1 MSFYFP
7 KDNILFTDGMT
18 YPSKKEE
25 MIRKNNNPIIKSY
38 KELSMLIRVD
48 DIIELTNKAYL
59 INNNIHTISTIVG
72 TPYAL
77 AKIINLK
84 HPEAL
89 SRKSLKS
96 ESKYFTKKLRPK
108 ESQKEILVSEKPAKY
123 NINGLKFNS
132 LPEIAKHFNIKIGQ
146 LQTRIYQQKMS
157 IQDAVNHKSKKLK
170 RKRQKRKIIT
180 QDGEVFS
187 SVYEISKKYDLTQ
200 AVIERLLKKN
210 ESIKNYKKDS
220 KSRYEVTID
229 GNTYKSFTE
238 YCKVHNLNKD
248 TIYSRLKR
256 GYTLEDAIDKK
267 LKKQKS
273 TDKNININKKP
284 INKRKPISING
295 KLYPTIKKACEDL
308 NIKYNTY
315 KTRRKKGRSLE
326 DALTK
331 PLIKCKTT

>member
-25 MIRKNNNPIIKSY
+25 IIRKNNNPIIKNY
-38 KELSMLIRVD
+38 KELSMLIGVD
-48 DIIELTNKAYL
+48 DIIKLTNKAYL

-84 HPEAL
+84 HPEVL

-108 ESQKEILVSEKPAKY
+108 ESQKEILVNKKPAKY
-123 NINGLKFNS
+123 NINGLEFNS
-132 LPEIAKHFNIKIGQ
+132 LNEIAKHFNIKIGQ

-157 IQDAVNHKSKKLK
+157 IQEAVNHKPKKLK
-170 RKRQKRKIIT
+170 REIQKRKIIT

-220 KSRYEVTID
+220 KSRYEVTIN

-238 YCKVHNLNKD
+238 YCKIHNLNRD
-248 TIYSRLKR
+248 TVYSRLKR
-256 GYTLEDAIDKK
+256 GYTFEDAIDEK
-267 LKKQKS
+267 LKK
-273 TDKNININKKP
+273 
-284 INKRKPISING
+284 
-295 KLYPTIKKACEDL
+295 
-308 NIKYNTY
+308 
-315 KTRRKKGRSLE
+315 
-326 DALTK
+326 TK
-331 PLIKCKTT
+331 IYW